1 MTRQVN
7 LYEAKTN
14 LSQLVEDAAKGE
26 EIIIAKNGKPMAK
39 LVVVDA
45 ANSEQPEKRALGQ
58 WAHLVD
64 PNDKRTD
71 EEWWRDWKALD
82 AEIERDFEE
91 GLNRDLQ
98 ALKLQNKGESING
111 TLPPRLPTSSSGRK
125 KDRPDSP
132 GPGCTRGN
140 RKSAKRDLRE
150 HGRLCG
156 KLANKASSAAACR
169 NSPESWIAGPAPW
182 NSLFENRAFSF
193 SRSNLHMSPGVTGCP
208 IITETRSTG

>member
-98 ALKLQNKGESING
+98 VEAAEQGREYKWDATSS
-111 TLPPRLPTSSSGRK
+111 TPTSSSGRK
-125 KDRPDSP
+125 KDRPDS
-132 GPGCTRGN
+132 GRVHS
-140 RKSAKRDLRE
+140 RKSKKR
-150 HGRLCG
+150 
-156 KLANKASSAAACR
+156 K
-169 NSPESWIAGPAPW
+169 
-182 NSLFENRAFSF
+182 
-193 SRSNLHMSPGVTGCP
+193 
-208 IITETRSTG
+208 TRSS